1 MKSTFNLLNNT
12 NALTQLSF
20 TSIFINLLSLA
31 LPFTM
36 LQIYDRILPNQ
47 SYGTA
52 TILVSGVAIAILLE
66 LFLRY
71 ARSWMLASSAAN
83 FELNTTIKVVNNLLD
98 AEPKSVEKMG
108 TGGVFNGLSGIATM
122 RELYSGQAAVAMMDL
137 PFVFIFLGLVAY
149 IGGTLVFIPIVVWLV
164 IIGIVL
170 LIGKNLSKVTEAL
183 STTDSQRTS
192 VLLHVLSGLT
202 TVKALALEG
211 QLSEEYRALNFK
223 RLAEQENVDWL
234 SAKLQEL
241 IQGASQATTLILV
254 LLGCLSVLNGDLT
267 TGGLAACSILAGR
280 AVAPLSAI
288 VSLRSRIASAKVAM
302 TNVDEILALPKE
314 NFSGK
319 KQYQQKLPL
328 GPVTFSDITI
338 KHQGA
343 NIQNLSLTINAGELC
358 TLQSNPLTHA
368 SAVLHAICSFTAV
381 DNGIIA
387 IDGIELLAHDS
398 SEFRQSVLY
407 VPPWPTLFVGSLL
420 DNMTMFQPQYET
432 LAMQYADA
440 LGLTNTIAQL
450 PAGYATTV
458 SEDNNKMIGKGSIKL
473 MAIVRAVVQSPS
485 ILLLDEPMISL
496 DSDAQARLLS
506 LLQSLKGNMTVLAV
520 SYFEELEKVSDRSIT
535 INVRPDCDTVI
546 SQKGGVNHE

>member
-12 NALTQLSF
+12 NALTQLLF

-108 TGGVFNGLSGIATM
+108 AGGVFNGLSGIATM

-302 TNVDEILALPKE
+302 TNVDEILSLPKE

-368 SAVLHAICSFTAV
+368 SAVLHAIGSFTAV

-387 IDGIELLAHDS
+387 IDGIGLLAHDS
-398 SEFRQSVLY
+398 NEFRQSVLY

-506 LLQSLKGNMTVLAV
+506 LLQSVKGNMTVLAV